1 MAHMYDTNLDKND
14 ANFTPLSPLSF
25 LIRAAEVYPNRTSI
39 IHGKKQFTWSETYK
53 RSKQLA
59 SALSKRGI
67 GKGDTVAVLCFNTPE
82 IYETHFGVPMIGA
95 VLNTINIRLDVDTIS
110 YILEH
115 GEAKA
120 LITDNELSP
129 TIKQVLDK
137 IKNKILVIDIDDEL
151 ANHPEGAGEN
161 LGEINYEDFLLT
173 GDSDLEWSL
182 PDDEWQSLALN
193 YTSGTTGLPKG
204 VVYHHRGSYLMAL
217 GSVTAFSMPMHPT
230 YMWVVPMFHCNGW
243 GNPYTLTALAGT
255 SVCLRYVSAKNMFD
269 AIADHKVTHFGGA
282 PIVLNFLA
290 QATAEEKREYSQQVY
305 VVTAGAP
312 PPAAT
317 LEAVQKMGFD
327 VTHVYGLTETY
338 GHISLC
344 AWQDEWN
351 ELSVEEQSKLRSR
364 QGVKFPMMDGLSIMN
379 PETMEHVKNDGEEIG
394 EIMIRGNCV
403 MKGYLKNKEET
414 DKAMA
419 GGWFHSGDL
428 AVMHPNGYIQIKD
441 RSKDIIISGGEN
453 VSSVEIENT
462 LYKHPSV
469 LFAAVVAKPDEKWG
483 ETPCAFIELKDQN
496 DSVSEG
502 DIISFCKETLA
513 GFKCPK
519 KVVFTELPK
528 TSTGKIL
535 KYELREMAKAANAYE
550 K

>member
-173 GDSDLEWSL
+173 GDSDLKWSL

-364 QGVKFPMMDGLSIMN
+364 QGVKFPMMDGLAIMN

-535 KYELREMAKAANAYE
+535 KYELREMAKAADA
-550 K
+550 

>member
-39 IHGKKQFTWSETYK
+39 IHGKKQFTWLETYK

-364 QGVKFPMMDGLSIMN
+364 QGVKFPMMDGLAIMN

-519 KVVFTELPK
+519 KVIFTELPK

-535 KYELREMAKAANAYE
+535 KYELREMAKAADA
-550 K
+550 

>member
-1 MAHMYDTNLDKND
+1 MTDMYNTNLDKNH

-25 LIRAAEVYPNRTSI
+25 LQRSAEVYPNRQSI
-39 IHGKKQFTWSETYK
+39 VHGSKSYTWSDTFK

-59 SALSKRGI
+59 SALTKKGV

-82 IYETHFGVPMIGA
+82 IYEAHYGIPMIGA
-95 VLNTINIRLDVDTIS
+95 IINTINIRLDVDTIS

-115 GEAKA
+115 GEAKVV
-120 LITDNELSP
+120 ITDNELSP
-129 TIKQVLDK
+129 TMKEVLNK
-137 IKNKILVIDIDDEL
+137 IKTKPLVIDIDDEL

-161 LGEINYEDFLLT
+161 LGSLNYEEFLKT
-173 GDSDLEWSL
+173 GDENFNWSL
-182 PDDEWQSLALN
+182 PEDEWDSLALN

-217 GSVTAFSMPMHPT
+217 GSVTAFSMAMHPT

-255 SVCLRYVSAKNMFD
+255 SVCLRYVSAKNLFD

-282 PIVLNFLA
+282 PIVLNFIA
-290 QATAEEKREYSQQVY
+290 QATEEEKRDYSHKVN

-317 LEAVQKMGFD
+317 LEAVQQMGFD

-338 GHISLC
+338 GHVSMC

-351 ELSVEEQSKLRSR
+351 ELSVEEQSKLRSM
-364 QGVKFPMMDGLSIMN
+364 QGVKFPMMEGLTVMN
-379 PETMEHVKNDGEEIG
+379 PETMKEVKNDGEEIG
-394 EIMIRGNCV
+394 EIMIKGNCV

-414 DKAMA
+414 DKSMS

-428 AVMHPNGYIQIKD
+428 AVMHPNGYVQIKD

-483 ETPCAFIELKDQN
+483 ETPCAFIELKSQD
-496 DSVSEG
+496 DSISEK

-519 KVVFTELPK
+519 KVVFTDLPK

-535 KYELREMAKAANAYE
+535 KYELREMAKAADA
-550 K
+550 

>member
-182 PDDEWQSLALN
+182 PDDEWQSFALN

-364 QGVKFPMMDGLSIMN
+364 QGVKFPMMDGLAIMN

-535 KYELREMAKAANAYE
+535 KYELREMAKAADA
-550 K
+550 

>member
-82 IYETHFGVPMIGA
+82 IYETHFGVPMIGD

-137 IKNKILVIDIDDEL
+137 IKNKILIIDIDDEL
-151 ANHPEGAGEN
+151 AIHPEGAGEN

-364 QGVKFPMMDGLSIMN
+364 QGVKFPMMDGLAIMN

-535 KYELREMAKAANAYE
+535 KYELREMAKAADA
-550 K
+550 

>member
-39 IHGKKQFTWSETYK
+39 VHGKKQFTWSETYK

-364 QGVKFPMMDGLSIMN
+364 QGVKFPMMDGLAIMN

-535 KYELREMAKAANAYE
+535 KYELREMAKAADA
-550 K
+550 

>member
-1 MAHMYDTNLDKND
+1 MTDMYNTNLDKNH

-25 LIRAAEVYPNRTSI
+25 LQRSAEVYPNRLSI
-39 IHGKKQFTWSETYK
+39 VHGSKKYTWSDTFK

-59 SALSKRGI
+59 SALTKKGV

-82 IYETHFGVPMIGA
+82 IYEAHYGIPMIGA
-95 VLNTINIRLDVDTIS
+95 IINTINIRLDVDTIS

-115 GEAKA
+115 GEAKVV
-120 LITDNELSP
+120 ITDNELSP
-129 TIKQVLDK
+129 TIKEVLNK
-137 IKNKILVIDIDDEL
+137 IKTKPLVIDIDDEL
-151 ANHPEGAGEN
+151 ANHHEGTGEN
-161 LGEINYEDFLLT
+161 LGSLNYEEFLKT
-173 GDSDLEWSL
+173 GDENFEWSL
-182 PDDEWQSLALN
+182 PEDEWDSLALN

-217 GSVTAFSMPMHPT
+217 GSVTAFSMAMHPT

-255 SVCLRYVSAKNMFD
+255 SVCLRYVSAKNLFD

-282 PIVLNFLA
+282 PIVLNFIA
-290 QATAEEKREYSQQVY
+290 QATDDEKRDYSHKVN

-317 LEAVQKMGFD
+317 LEAVQQMGFD

-338 GHISLC
+338 GHVSMC

-351 ELSVEEQSKLRSR
+351 ELSVEEQSKLRSM
-364 QGVKFPMMDGLSIMN
+364 QGVKFPMMEGLTVMN
-379 PETMEHVKNDGEEIG
+379 PETMKEVKNDGEEIG
-394 EIMIRGNCV
+394 EIMIKGNCV

-414 DKAMA
+414 DKSMS

-428 AVMHPNGYIQIKD
+428 AVMHPNGYVQIKD

-483 ETPCAFIELKDQN
+483 ETPCAFIELKSQDDN
-496 DSVSEG
+496 VTEK

-519 KVVFTELPK
+519 KVIFTELPK

-535 KYELREMAKAANAYE
+535 KYELREMAKTADA
-550 K
+550 

>member
-1 MAHMYDTNLDKND
+1 MTDMYNTNLDKNH

-25 LIRAAEVYPNRTSI
+25 LQRSAEVYPNRLSI
-39 IHGKKQFTWSETYK
+39 VHGSKTYTWSDTFK

-59 SALSKRGI
+59 SALTKKGV

-82 IYETHFGVPMIGA
+82 IYEAHYGIPMIGA
-95 VLNTINIRLDVDTIS
+95 IINTINIRLDVDTIS

-115 GEAKA
+115 GEAKVV
-120 LITDNELSP
+120 ITDNELSP
-129 TIKQVLDK
+129 TMKEVLSK
-137 IKNKILVIDIDDEL
+137 IKTKPLVIDIDDVL
-151 ANHPEGAGEN
+151 AKHPEGAGEN
-161 LGEINYEDFLLT
+161 LGSINYEEFLKT
-173 GDSDLEWSL
+173 GDENFKWSL
-182 PDDEWQSLALN
+182 PDDEWDSLALN

-217 GSVTAFSMPMHPT
+217 GSVTAFSMAMHPT

-255 SVCLRYVSAKNMFD
+255 SVCLRYVSAKNLFD

-282 PIVLNFLA
+282 PIVLNFIA
-290 QATAEEKREYSQQVY
+290 QATEEEKRDYSHKVN

-317 LEAVQKMGFD
+317 LEAVQQMGFD

-338 GHISLC
+338 GHVSMC

-351 ELSVEEQSKLRSR
+351 ELSVEEQSKLRSM
-364 QGVKFPMMDGLSIMN
+364 QGVKFPMMEGLTVMN
-379 PETMEHVKNDGEEIG
+379 PETMKEVKNDGEEIG
-394 EIMIRGNCV
+394 EIMIKGNCV

-414 DKAMA
+414 DKSMS

-428 AVMHPNGYIQIKD
+428 AVMHPNGYVQIKD

-483 ETPCAFIELKDQN
+483 ETPCAFIELKSQD
-496 DSVSEG
+496 DRISEK

-535 KYELREMAKAANAYE
+535 KYELREMAKAADA
-550 K
+550 

>member
-290 QATAEEKREYSQQVY
+290 QATAEEKREYSHQVY

-364 QGVKFPMMDGLSIMN
+364 QGVKFPMMDGLAIMN

-535 KYELREMAKAANAYE
+535 KYELREMAKAADA
-550 K
+550 

>member
-82 IYETHFGVPMIGA
+82 IYETHFGVPMIGD
-95 VLNTINIRLDVDTIS
+95 VLNTINIRLDVDTSS

-364 QGVKFPMMDGLSIMN
+364 QGVKFPMMDGLAIMN

-535 KYELREMAKAANAYE
+535 KYELREMAKAADA
-550 K
+550 

>member
-1 MAHMYDTNLDKND
+1 MTDMYNTNLDKNH

-25 LIRAAEVYPNRTSI
+25 LQRSAEVYPNRLSI
-39 IHGKKQFTWSETYK
+39 VHGSKMYTWSDTFK

-59 SALSKRGI
+59 SALTKKGV

-82 IYETHFGVPMIGA
+82 IYEAHYGIPMIGA
-95 VLNTINIRLDVDTIS
+95 IINTINIRLDVDTIS

-115 GEAKA
+115 GEAKVV
-120 LITDNELSP
+120 ITDNELSP
-129 TIKQVLDK
+129 TIKEVLNK
-137 IKNKILVIDIDDEL
+137 IKTKPLVIDIDDEL
-151 ANHPEGAGEN
+151 ANHPEGTGEN
-161 LGEINYEDFLLT
+161 LGSLNYEEFLKT
-173 GDSDLEWSL
+173 GDENFEWSL
-182 PDDEWQSLALN
+182 PEDEWDSLALN

-217 GSVTAFSMPMHPT
+217 GSVTAFSMAMHPT

-255 SVCLRYVSAKNMFD
+255 SVCLRYVSAKNLFD

-282 PIVLNFLA
+282 PIVLNFIA
-290 QATAEEKREYSQQVY
+290 QATDDEKRDYSHKVN

-317 LEAVQKMGFD
+317 LEAVQQMGFD

-338 GHISLC
+338 GHVSMC

-351 ELSVEEQSKLRSR
+351 ELSVEEQSKLRSM
-364 QGVKFPMMDGLSIMN
+364 QGVKFPMMEGLTVMN
-379 PETMEHVKNDGEEIG
+379 PETMKEVKNDGEEIG
-394 EIMIRGNCV
+394 EIMIKGNCV

-414 DKAMA
+414 EKSMS

-428 AVMHPNGYIQIKD
+428 AVMHPNGYVQIKD

-483 ETPCAFIELKDQN
+483 ETPCAFIELKSQDDN
-496 DSVSEG
+496 VTEK

-519 KVVFTELPK
+519 KVIFTELPK

-535 KYELREMAKAANAYE
+535 KYELREMAKADVS
-550 K
+550 

>member
-82 IYETHFGVPMIGA
+82 IYEAHFGIPMIGA

-137 IKNKILVIDIDDEL
+137 IKNKILVIDVDDEL
-151 ANHPEGAGEN
+151 ANHPEGAGQN

-364 QGVKFPMMDGLSIMN
+364 QGVKFPMMDGLAIMN

-535 KYELREMAKAANAYE
+535 KYELREMAKAADA
-550 K
+550 

>member
-1 MAHMYDTNLDKND
+1 MTDMYNTNLNKNH

-25 LIRAAEVYPNRTSI
+25 LQRSAEVYPNRLSI
-39 IHGKKQFTWSETYK
+39 VHGSKKYTWSDTFK

-59 SALSKRGI
+59 SALTKKGV

-82 IYETHFGVPMIGA
+82 IYEAHYGIPMIGA
-95 VLNTINIRLDVDTIS
+95 IINTINIRLDVDTIS

-115 GEAKA
+115 GEAKVV
-120 LITDNELSP
+120 ITDNELSP
-129 TIKQVLDK
+129 TIKEVLNK
-137 IKNKILVIDIDDEL
+137 IKTKPLVIDIDDEL

-161 LGEINYEDFLLT
+161 LGSLNYEEFLKT
-173 GDSDLEWSL
+173 GDENFEWSL
-182 PDDEWQSLALN
+182 PEDEWDSLALN

-217 GSVTAFSMPMHPT
+217 GSVTAFSMAMHPT

-255 SVCLRYVSAKNMFD
+255 SVCLRYVSAKNLFD

-282 PIVLNFLA
+282 PIVLNFIA
-290 QATAEEKREYSQQVY
+290 QATDDEKRDYSHKVN

-317 LEAVQKMGFD
+317 LEAVQQMGFD

-338 GHISLC
+338 GHVSMC

-351 ELSVEEQSKLRSR
+351 ELSVEEQSKLRSM
-364 QGVKFPMMDGLSIMN
+364 QGVKFPMMEGLTVMN
-379 PETMEHVKNDGEEIG
+379 PETMKEVKNDGEEIG
-394 EIMIRGNCV
+394 EIMIKGNCV

-414 DKAMA
+414 DKSMS

-428 AVMHPNGYIQIKD
+428 AVMHPNGYVQIKD

-483 ETPCAFIELKDQN
+483 ETPCAFIELKSQDDN
-496 DSVSEG
+496 VTEK

-519 KVVFTELPK
+519 KVIFTELPK

-535 KYELREMAKAANAYE
+535 KYELREMAKNADA
-550 K
+550 

>member
-364 QGVKFPMMDGLSIMN
+364 QGVKFPMMDGLAIMN

-428 AVMHPNGYIQIKD
+428 AVVYPDGYIQIKD

-535 KYELREMAKAANAYE
+535 KYELREMAKAADA
-550 K
+550 

>member
-1 MAHMYDTNLDKND
+1 MTDMYNTNLDKNH

-25 LIRAAEVYPNRTSI
+25 LQRSAEVYPNRLSM
-39 IHGKKQFTWSETYK
+39 IHGSKNYTWSDTFK

-59 SALSKRGI
+59 SALTKKGV

-82 IYETHFGVPMIGA
+82 IYEAHYGIPMIGA
-95 VLNTINIRLDVDTIS
+95 IINTINIRLDVDTIS

-115 GEAKA
+115 GEAKVV
-120 LITDNELSP
+120 ITDNELSP
-129 TIKQVLDK
+129 TMKEVLNK
-137 IKNKILVIDIDDEL
+137 IKTKPLVIDIDDEL

-161 LGEINYEDFLLT
+161 LGSLNYEEFLKT
-173 GDSDLEWSL
+173 GDENFEWSL
-182 PDDEWQSLALN
+182 PEDEWDSLALN

-217 GSVTAFSMPMHPT
+217 GSVTAFSMAMHPT

-255 SVCLRYVSAKNMFD
+255 SVCLRYVSAKNLFD

-282 PIVLNFLA
+282 PIVLNFIA
-290 QATAEEKREYSQQVY
+290 QATDDEKRDYSHKVN

-317 LEAVQKMGFD
+317 LEAVQQMGFD

-338 GHISLC
+338 GHVSMC

-351 ELSVEEQSKLRSR
+351 ELSVEEQSKLRSM
-364 QGVKFPMMDGLSIMN
+364 QGVKFPMMEGLTVMN
-379 PETMEHVKNDGEEIG
+379 PETMKEVKNDGEEIG
-394 EIMIRGNCV
+394 EIMIKGNCV

-414 DKAMA
+414 DKSMS

-428 AVMHPNGYIQIKD
+428 AVMHPNGYVQIKD

-483 ETPCAFIELKDQN
+483 ETPCAFIELKSQDDN
-496 DSVSEG
+496 VTEK

-519 KVVFTELPK
+519 KVIFTELPK

-535 KYELREMAKAANAYE
+535 KYELREMAKNADA
-550 K
+550 

>member
-364 QGVKFPMMDGLSIMN
+364 QGVKFPMMDGLAIMN

-535 KYELREMAKAANAYE
+535 KYELRGMAKAADA
-550 K
+550 

>member
-364 QGVKFPMMDGLSIMN
+364 QGVKFPMMDGLAIMN

-483 ETPCAFIELKDQN
+483 ETPCAFIDLKDQN

-535 KYELREMAKAANAYE
+535 KYELREMAKAADA
-550 K
+550 

>member
-1 MAHMYDTNLDKND
+1 MTDMYNTNLDKNH

-25 LIRAAEVYPNRTSI
+25 LQRSAEVYPNRQSI
-39 IHGKKQFTWSETYK
+39 VHGSKSYTWSDTFK

-59 SALSKRGI
+59 SALTKKGV

-82 IYETHFGVPMIGA
+82 IYEAHYGIPMIGA
-95 VLNTINIRLDVDTIS
+95 IINTINIRLDVDTIS

-115 GEAKA
+115 GEAKVV
-120 LITDNELSP
+120 ITDNELSP
-129 TIKQVLDK
+129 TMKEVLNK
-137 IKNKILVIDIDDEL
+137 IKTKPLVIDIDDEL

-161 LGEINYEDFLLT
+161 LGSLNYEEFLKT
-173 GDSDLEWSL
+173 GDENFEWSL
-182 PDDEWQSLALN
+182 PKDEWDSLALN

-217 GSVTAFSMPMHPT
+217 GSVTAFSMAMHPT

-255 SVCLRYVSAKNMFD
+255 SVCLRYVSAKNLFD
-269 AIADHKVTHFGGA
+269 AIADHKVTQFGGA
-282 PIVLNFLA
+282 PIVLNFIA
-290 QATAEEKREYSQQVY
+290 QATDDEKRDYSHKVN

-317 LEAVQKMGFD
+317 LEAVQQMGFD

-338 GHISLC
+338 GHVSMC

-351 ELSVEEQSKLRSR
+351 ELSVEEQSKLRSM
-364 QGVKFPMMDGLSIMN
+364 QGVKFPMMEGLTVMN
-379 PETMEHVKNDGEEIG
+379 PETMKEVKNDGEEIG
-394 EIMIRGNCV
+394 EIMIKGNCV

-414 DKAMA
+414 DKSMS

-428 AVMHPNGYIQIKD
+428 AVMHPNGYVQIKD

-483 ETPCAFIELKDQN
+483 ETPCAFIELKSQDDN
-496 DSVSEG
+496 ISEK
-502 DIISFCKETLA
+502 DIISFCKKTLA

-535 KYELREMAKAANAYE
+535 KYELREMAKAADA
-550 K
+550 

>member
-82 IYETHFGVPMIGA
+82 IYETHFGVPMICA

-364 QGVKFPMMDGLSIMN
+364 QGVKFPMMDGLAIMN

-535 KYELREMAKAANAYE
+535 KYELREMAKAADA
-550 K
+550 

>member
-39 IHGKKQFTWSETYK
+39 IHGKKQFTWFETYK

-290 QATAEEKREYSQQVY
+290 QANDEEKREYSQQVY

-364 QGVKFPMMDGLSIMN
+364 QGVKFPMMDGLAIMN

-535 KYELREMAKAANAYE
+535 KYELREMAKAADA
-550 K
+550 

>member
-1 MAHMYDTNLDKND
+1 MTDMYNTNLDKNH

-25 LIRAAEVYPNRTSI
+25 LQRSAEVYPNRQSI
-39 IHGKKQFTWSETYK
+39 VHGSKSYTWSDTFK

-59 SALSKRGI
+59 SALTKKGV

-82 IYETHFGVPMIGA
+82 IYEAHYGIPMIGA
-95 VLNTINIRLDVDTIS
+95 VINTINIRLDVDTIS

-115 GEAKA
+115 GEAKVV
-120 LITDNELSP
+120 ITDNELSP
-129 TIKQVLDK
+129 TMKEVLNK
-137 IKNKILVIDIDDEL
+137 IKTKPLVIDIDDEL

-161 LGEINYEDFLLT
+161 LGSLNYEEFLKT
-173 GDSDLEWSL
+173 GDENFIWSL
-182 PDDEWQSLALN
+182 PEDEWDSLALN

-217 GSVTAFSMPMHPT
+217 GSVTAFSMAMHPT

-255 SVCLRYVSAKNMFD
+255 SVCLRYVSAKNLFG

-282 PIVLNFLA
+282 PIVLNFIA
-290 QATAEEKREYSQQVY
+290 QATEEEKRDYSHKVN

-317 LEAVQKMGFD
+317 LEAVQQMGFD

-338 GHISLC
+338 GHVSMC

-351 ELSVEEQSKLRSR
+351 ELSVEEQSKLRSM
-364 QGVKFPMMDGLSIMN
+364 QGVKFPMMEGLTVMN
-379 PETMEHVKNDGEEIG
+379 PETMKEVKNDGEEIG
-394 EIMIRGNCV
+394 EIMIKGNCV
-403 MKGYLKNKEET
+403 MKGYLKNREET
-414 DKAMA
+414 DKSMS

-428 AVMHPNGYIQIKD
+428 AVMHPNGYVQIKD

-483 ETPCAFIELKDQN
+483 EVPCAFIEKVQDKET
-496 DSVSEG
+496 SEKEL
-502 DIISFCKETLA
+502 IEFCKETLA
-513 GFKCPK
+513 GFKVPK
-519 KVVFTELPK
+519 KIEFCELPK
-528 TSTGKIL
+528 TSTGKIQ
-535 KYELREMAKAANAYE
+535 KFELRKKAKE
-550 K
+550 

>member
-1 MAHMYDTNLDKND
+1 MTDMYNTNLDKNH

-25 LIRAAEVYPNRTSI
+25 LQRSAEVYPNRLSI
-39 IHGKKQFTWSETYK
+39 VHGSKKYTWSDTFK

-59 SALSKRGI
+59 SALTKKGV

-82 IYETHFGVPMIGA
+82 IYEAHYGIPMIGA
-95 VLNTINIRLDVDTIS
+95 IINTINIRLDVDTIS

-115 GEAKA
+115 GEAKVV
-120 LITDNELSP
+120 ITDNELSP
-129 TIKQVLDK
+129 TIKEVLNK
-137 IKNKILVIDIDDEL
+137 IKTKPLVIDIDDEL

-161 LGEINYEDFLLT
+161 LGSLNYEEFLKT
-173 GDSDLEWSL
+173 GDENFEWSL
-182 PDDEWQSLALN
+182 PDDEWDSLALN

-217 GSVTAFSMPMHPT
+217 GSVTAFSMAMHPT

-255 SVCLRYVSAKNMFD
+255 SVCLRYVSAKNLFD

-282 PIVLNFLA
+282 PIVLNFIA
-290 QATAEEKREYSQQVY
+290 QATDDEKRDYSHKVN

-317 LEAVQKMGFD
+317 LEAVQQMGFD

-338 GHISLC
+338 GHVSMC

-351 ELSVEEQSKLRSR
+351 ELSVEEQSKLRSM
-364 QGVKFPMMDGLSIMN
+364 QGVKFPMMEGLTVMN
-379 PETMEHVKNDGEEIG
+379 PETMKEVKNNGEEIG
-394 EIMIRGNCV
+394 EIMIKGNCV

-414 DKAMA
+414 DKSMS

-428 AVMHPNGYIQIKD
+428 AVMHPNGYVQIKD

-483 ETPCAFIELKDQN
+483 ETPCAFIELKSQDDN
-496 DSVSEG
+496 VTEK

-519 KVVFTELPK
+519 KVIFTELPK

-535 KYELREMAKAANAYE
+535 KYELREMAKTADA
-550 K
+550 

>member
-1 MAHMYDTNLDKND
+1 MTDMYKANLDKNH

-25 LIRAAEVYPNRTSI
+25 LQRSAEVYPNRLSI
-39 IHGKKQFTWSETYK
+39 VHGSKKYTWSDTFK

-59 SALSKRGI
+59 SALTKKGV

-82 IYETHFGVPMIGA
+82 IYEAHYGIPMIGA
-95 VLNTINIRLDVDTIS
+95 IINTINIRLDVDTIS

-115 GEAKA
+115 GEAKVV
-120 LITDNELSP
+120 ITDNELSP
-129 TIKQVLDK
+129 TIKEVLNK
-137 IKNKILVIDIDDEL
+137 IKTKPLVIDIDDEL

-161 LGEINYEDFLLT
+161 LGSENYEEFLKT
-173 GDSDLEWSL
+173 GDENFEWSL
-182 PDDEWQSLALN
+182 PEDEWDSLALN

-217 GSVTAFSMPMHPT
+217 GSVTAFSMAMHPT

-255 SVCLRYVSAKNMFD
+255 SVCLRYVSAKNLFD

-282 PIVLNFLA
+282 PIVLNFIA
-290 QATAEEKREYSQQVY
+290 QATDDEKRDYSHKVN

-317 LEAVQKMGFD
+317 LEAVQQMGFD

-338 GHISLC
+338 GHVSMC

-351 ELSVEEQSKLRSR
+351 ELSVEEQSKLRSM
-364 QGVKFPMMDGLSIMN
+364 QGVKFPMMEGLTVMN
-379 PETMEHVKNDGEEIG
+379 PETMKEVKNDGEEIG
-394 EIMIRGNCV
+394 EIMIKGNCV

-414 DKAMA
+414 DKSMS

-428 AVMHPNGYIQIKD
+428 AVMHPNGYVQIKD

-483 ETPCAFIELKDQN
+483 ETPCAFIELKSQDDN
-496 DSVSEG
+496 VTEK

-519 KVVFTELPK
+519 KVIFTELPK

-535 KYELREMAKAANAYE
+535 KYELREMAKTADA
-550 K
+550 

>member
-129 TIKQVLDK
+129 TIKKVLDK

-364 QGVKFPMMDGLSIMN
+364 QGVKFPMMDGLAIMN

-535 KYELREMAKAANAYE
+535 KYELREMAKAADA
-550 K
+550 

>member
-161 LGEINYEDFLLT
+161 IGEINYEDFLLT

-364 QGVKFPMMDGLSIMN
+364 QGVKFPMMDGLAIMN

-535 KYELREMAKAANAYE
+535 KYELREMAKAADA
-550 K
+550 

>member
-25 LIRAAEVYPNRTSI
+25 LIRAAEVYPNRASI

-364 QGVKFPMMDGLSIMN
+364 QGVKFPMMDGLAIMN

-535 KYELREMAKAANAYE
+535 KYELREMAKAADA
-550 K
+550 

>member
-1 MAHMYDTNLDKND
+1 MTDMYNTNLDKNH

-25 LIRAAEVYPNRTSI
+25 LQRSAEVYPNRLSI
-39 IHGKKQFTWSETYK
+39 VHGSKKYTWSDTFK

-59 SALSKRGI
+59 SALTKKGV

-82 IYETHFGVPMIGA
+82 IYEAHYGIPMIGA
-95 VLNTINIRLDVDTIS
+95 IINTINIRLDVDTIS

-115 GEAKA
+115 GEAKVV
-120 LITDNELSP
+120 ITDNELSP
-129 TIKQVLDK
+129 TIKEVLNK
-137 IKNKILVIDIDDEL
+137 IKTKPLVIDIDDEL

-161 LGEINYEDFLLT
+161 LGSLNYEEFLKT
-173 GDSDLEWSL
+173 GDENFEWSL
-182 PDDEWQSLALN
+182 PEDEWDSLALN

-217 GSVTAFSMPMHPT
+217 GSVTAFSMAMHPT

-255 SVCLRYVSAKNMFD
+255 SVCLRYVSAKNLFD

-282 PIVLNFLA
+282 PIVLNFIA
-290 QATAEEKREYSQQVY
+290 QATDDEKRDYSHKVN

-317 LEAVQKMGFD
+317 LEAVQQMGFD

-338 GHISLC
+338 GHVSMC

-351 ELSVEEQSKLRSR
+351 DLSVEEQSKLRSM
-364 QGVKFPMMDGLSIMN
+364 QGVKFPMMEGLTVMN
-379 PETMEHVKNDGEEIG
+379 PETMKEVKNDGEEIG
-394 EIMIRGNCV
+394 EIMIKGNCV

-414 DKAMA
+414 DKSMS

-428 AVMHPNGYIQIKD
+428 AVMHPNGYVQIKD

-483 ETPCAFIELKDQN
+483 ETPCAFIELKSQDDN
-496 DSVSEG
+496 VTEK

-519 KVVFTELPK
+519 KVIFTELPK

-535 KYELREMAKAANAYE
+535 KYELREMAKTANA
-550 K
+550 

>member
-364 QGVKFPMMDGLSIMN
+364 QGVKFPMMDGLAIMN

-535 KYELREMAKAANAYE
+535 KYELREMAKATDA
-550 K
+550 

>member
-364 QGVKFPMMDGLSIMN
+364 QGVKFPMMDGLAIMN

-483 ETPCAFIELKDQN
+483 ETPCAFIELKDQS

-535 KYELREMAKAANAYE
+535 KYELREMAKAADA
-550 K
+550 

>member
-1 MAHMYDTNLDKND
+1 MTDMYNTNLDKNH

-25 LIRAAEVYPNRTSI
+25 LQRSAEVYPNRQSI
-39 IHGKKQFTWSETYK
+39 VHGSKSYTWSDTFK

-59 SALSKRGI
+59 SALTKKGV

-82 IYETHFGVPMIGA
+82 IYEAHYGIPMIGA
-95 VLNTINIRLDVDTIS
+95 IINTINIRLDVDTIS

-115 GEAKA
+115 GEAKVV
-120 LITDNELSP
+120 ITDNELSP
-129 TIKQVLDK
+129 TMKEVLNK
-137 IKNKILVIDIDDEL
+137 IKTKPLVIDIDDEL

-161 LGEINYEDFLLT
+161 LGSLNYEEFLKT
-173 GDSDLEWSL
+173 GEENFKWSL
-182 PDDEWQSLALN
+182 PEDEWDSLALN

-217 GSVTAFSMPMHPT
+217 GSVTAFSMAMHPT

-255 SVCLRYVSAKNMFD
+255 SVCLRYVSAKNLFD

-282 PIVLNFLA
+282 PIVLNFIA
-290 QATAEEKREYSQQVY
+290 QATEEEKRDYSHKVN

-317 LEAVQKMGFD
+317 LEAVQQMGFD

-338 GHISLC
+338 GHVSMC

-351 ELSVEEQSKLRSR
+351 ELSVEEQSKLRSM
-364 QGVKFPMMDGLSIMN
+364 QGVKFPMMEGLTVMN
-379 PETMEHVKNDGEEIG
+379 PETMKEVKNDGEEIG
-394 EIMIRGNCV
+394 EIMIKGNCV

-414 DKAMA
+414 DKSMS

-428 AVMHPNGYIQIKD
+428 AVMHPNGYVQIKD

-483 ETPCAFIELKDQN
+483 ETPCAFIELKSQE
-496 DSVSEG
+496 DSISEK

-535 KYELREMAKAANAYE
+535 KYELREMAKAADA
-550 K
+550 

>member
-173 GDSDLEWSL
+173 GDSELEWNL

-364 QGVKFPMMDGLSIMN
+364 QGVKFPMMDGLAIMN
-379 PETMEHVKNDGEEIG
+379 PETMEHVKSDGEEIG

-535 KYELREMAKAANAYE
+535 KYELREMAKAADA
-550 K
+550 